1 MKKATLIF
9 IVVFLFGFQHAYAQS
24 AADRAKAYYFE
35 AVNSFEQRNYQKTLD
50 YCKEVEEILGNS
62 NARVEVLRVKSHFE
76 LGNIDQAKQALD
88 RFSTYDAEDVLSRE
102 IAPYIVKIEDSENE
116 RKRKEAEA
124 IQQAEREARQAE
136 IQAQKEAAEKQ
147 ERKERMDRLIAQ
159 LVARIE
165 EDKLD
170 EATSLL
176 SQAKQ
181 LNGQGA
187 EYNEQ
192 LAYLSS
198 HLDEL
203 KEEKSLYRG
212 AAAGRVASM
221 TEYLQKFADY
231 PNAPKVAQMRQEKE
245 GAAYTAAISSD
256 NSVGYKRFLS
266 DFSYSERVGE
276 IKQRLAVAEEREA
289 YEVFSDNRT
298 VANARAYFSDY
309 PNGRY
314 QNQVVT
320 QLEESLFATG
330 EQAFLQGDYAQARM
344 NYLQY
349 KDIFS
354 DGEHIRTVERNL
366 QKSESKIAA
375 QQRIA
380 SRRRLSYTML
390 TYGTNGA
397 IGFDLGAV
405 NVGYTPGL
413 YFAVNANPEAFKMSF
428 SPEDEIPTL
437 DGIDDSWYKTGL
449 VTGSLGLNVTVFYP
463 LSVYA
468 GAGVRY
474 QSYYSTEDNNVTFK
488 VEDRKPWTVFP
499 EAGLKCRVGKSLI
512 FKVGAQFINDGTAI
526 HFGIG
531 F

>member
-9 IVVFLFGFQHAYAQS
+9 IVVFLLGFQHTYAQS

-88 RFSTYDAEDVLSRE
+88 RFSSYEAEEALSRE

-136 IQAQKEAAEKQ
+136 MQAQKEAAEKQ
-147 ERKERMDRLIAQ
+147 EKQQRMERLIAQ
-159 LVARIE
+159 LTARIE

-181 LNGQGA
+181 LNGQGT

-198 HLDEL
+198 HLDDL
-203 KEEKSLYRG
+203 KEEKSLYQG
-212 AAAGRVASM
+212 AVAGRVASM
-221 TEYLQKFADY
+221 NAYLQKFADY
-231 PNAPKVAQMRQEKE
+231 PNASKVAQMRQEKE
-245 GAAYTAAISSD
+245 DAAYTVAISSD
-256 NSVGYKRFLS
+256 NSVDYKRFLS
-266 DFSYSERVGE
+266 DFSHSERVGE
-276 IKQRLAVAEEREA
+276 VRQRLAVAEEREA
-289 YEVFSDNRT
+289 YEVFSNRRT
-298 VANARAYFSDY
+298 LANAQAYLSEY
-309 PNGRY
+309 RNGQY
-314 QNQVVT
+314 QTLVVI

-330 EQAFLQGDYAQARM
+330 EQAFLQGDYEQART

-349 KDIFS
+349 KEIFS
-354 DGEHIRTVERNL
+354 DGEHIRTVEKNL
-366 QKSESKIAA
+366 QKSESKIAT

-397 IGFDLGAV
+397 IGFDFGAV
-405 NVGYTPGL
+405 NVGYKPGL
-413 YFAVNANPEAFKMSF
+413 YVAVNANPESFNVSF
-428 SPEDEIPTL
+428 SPDEEIPTL
-437 DGIDDSWYKTGL
+437 DGIDESSYKTGL
-449 VTGSLGLNVTVFYP
+449 ITGSLGLNVTVFYP

-474 QSYYSTEDNNVTFK
+474 QSYYSAHDKDVKFK

-512 FKVGAQFINDGTAI
+512 FKVGAQFMNDGTAI
-526 HFGIG
+526 QFGIG